1 MKIGIIIA
9 RIGGIDGVA
18 LETEKWIK
26 VLRRMGHEIY
36 VVAGQ
41 FEKRKLDTSYE
52 KRIPELS
59 LFSPESYWGQKKAFF
74 DPDGDPQEVI
84 GHFELYSELIFKKL
98 YDWVSATDIELV
110 ISENASALPI
120 HISLGMA
127 IKKLLERT
135 ELPAITHDHDFA
147 WERGDQYTSRDKAIN
162 QLVQET
168 FPLRLPNTYHA
179 VINTA
184 ARDTLKENYNRDS
197 IVVPNVMDFNQP
209 FGEITDYN
217 KNLKQDLGL
226 EEDDILLFQV
236 TRIVER
242 KAIDVAIRL
251 VEKLDDKRIKLIITG
266 GYVDDEGNKSYYELM
281 DLIHNLGISDRVH
294 FAYEKFSHG
303 LKGEIHDGMYT
314 LSDAYAH
321 ARACTYFSTYEGFG
335 NAFVEAVLS
344 KTPVFVN
351 NYKPV
356 FWPDIGSKG
365 FRTVMLENNEL
376 TDEKV
381 EQMREVIYNGQLNH
395 EIGEYNYQ
403 LGKKHFSFEVLQ
415 EKLEQLLTRISD
427 SE

>member
-1 MKIGIIIA
+1 M
-9 RIGGIDGVA
+9 
-18 LETEKWIK
+18 
-26 VLRRMGHEIY
+26 
-36 VVAGQ
+36 
-41 FEKRKLDTSYE
+41 
-52 KRIPELS
+52 
-59 LFSPESYWGQKKAFF
+59 
-74 DPDGDPQEVI
+74 
-84 GHFELYSELIFKKL
+84 
-98 YDWVSATDIELV
+98 
-110 ISENASALPI
+110 
-120 HISLGMA
+120 
-127 IKKLLERT
+127 
-135 ELPAITHDHDFA
+135 
-147 WERGDQYTSRDKAIN
+147 
-162 QLVQET
+162 
-168 FPLRLPNTYHA
+168 PNTYHA

-184 ARDTLKENYNRDS
+184 ARDTLKDTYNRDS

-266 GYVDDEGNKSYYELM
+266 GYVDNEGNKSYYELM